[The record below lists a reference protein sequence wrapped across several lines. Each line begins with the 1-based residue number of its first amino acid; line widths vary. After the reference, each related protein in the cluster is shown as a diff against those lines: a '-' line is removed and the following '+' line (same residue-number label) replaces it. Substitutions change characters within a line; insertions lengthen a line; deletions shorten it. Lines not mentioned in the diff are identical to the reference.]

1 MTNTKLQQMLLSAPG
16 LAQLNK
22 SIQWSAQCVFSKRC
36 CFLNTHSCNYHV
48 PFCKAHRCSKVSIDV
63 LFARH
68 CVQRCCRASPSFA
81 SNTACACNRLYQN
94 NHRCTSAVRWC
105 TFAVHLRSL
114 PALLPSLPM
123 LFPWSKAWPCRSS
136 APGPG
141 DLSFAS

>member
-1 MTNTKLQQMLLSAPG
+1 MANTKLQQMLLSAPG
-16 LAQLNK
+16 LAQLSK

-94 NHRCTSAVRWC
+94 NHRCTSAVHL
-105 TFAVHLRSL
+105 VH
-114 PALLPSLPM
+114 
-123 LFPWSKAWPCRSS
+123 FCS
-136 APGPG
+136 APQKLASASSLIANAFFLGARLG
-141 DLSFAS
+141 LVDLLHQGLVI